1 MALLQGDRQGA
12 KLAGF
17 ASSNTGRVLTALA
30 AVCLAGRAL
39 TVLAAV
45 CLAGFASSNTGRVLT
60 ALAAVCLRVC
70 AVALEPLST
79 RKYQRRAR

>member
-17 ASSNTGRVLTALA
+17 ASSYTGRVLTVLA
-30 AVCLAGRAL
+30 VVCLAG
-39 TVLAAV
+39 
-45 CLAGFASSNTGRVLT
+45 SYTGRVPT
-60 ALAAVCLRVC
+60 ALAVVCPWVWP
-70 AVALEPLST
+70 VALEPLST